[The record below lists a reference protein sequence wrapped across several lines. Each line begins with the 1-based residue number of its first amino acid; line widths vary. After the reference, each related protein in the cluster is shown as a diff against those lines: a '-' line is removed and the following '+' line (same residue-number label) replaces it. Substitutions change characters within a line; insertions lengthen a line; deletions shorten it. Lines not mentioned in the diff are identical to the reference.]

1 MSEKTV
7 RELERE
13 LKAARVRER
22 KEHTDK
28 VTVSRDYSIGGIDR
42 DTTVEKKNPDSAD
55 IPDATSFL
63 SSCSR
68 TPMTK
73 TRCTPRR

>member
-55 IPDATSFL
+55 IPDAILLPKNKRNKRENIPF
-63 SSCSR
+63 
-68 TPMTK
+68 
-73 TRCTPRR
+73 

>member
-28 VTVSRDYSIGGIDR
+28 VTVNRDYSIGGIDK
-42 DTTVEKKNPDSAD
+42 DTTVEKKSPDSAD
-55 IPDATSFL
+55 IPDAIL
-63 SSCSR
+63 LPKNKR
-68 TPMTK
+68 N
-73 TRCTPRR
+73 RRENIPF